1 MKLFSLIYLI
11 TINILKSF
19 LRLIRKD
26 FNIALIQY
34 NNPTCK
40 FYSGTDVTK
49 TTFEGFNVIFKDV
62 VISSSSLGA
71 HTYVQKKSTIFNAQ
85 IGRFCSIA
93 SQVSIA
99 PGIHKT
105 DGVSCHTSFYQKST
119 PLLKVYSTED
129 SFRTFSKVV
138 IGNDVWIG
146 ERAIIMDGV
155 NIGQGAIVA
164 AGAVVTKDVVPYA
177 IVGGVPAKLIKFRFS
192 DKVIEDLLKSKWW
205 NFSDKWFHKHFKK
218 MQNVSAFLKQIKTNN
233 SK

>member
-1 MKLFSLIYLI
+1 MFIFNLVKRVIGSFIQ
-11 TINILKSF
+11 F
-19 LRLIRKD
+19 LRKNYQIVRLQKHHPD
-26 FNIALIQY
+26 
-34 NNPTCK
+34 CK
-40 FYSGTDVTK
+40 FYSGVDVTN
-49 TTFEGFNVIFKDV
+49 TNFEGFNVLFNDV

-93 SQVSIA
+93 TQVSIA

-119 PLLKVYSTED
+119 PLLKVYSNEN

-155 NIGQGAIVA
+155 NIGHGAIVA
-164 AGAVVTKDVVPYA
+164 AGAVVTKDVAPYA
-177 IVGGVPAKLIKFRFS
+177 VVGGVPAQLIKFRFS
-192 DKVIEDLLKSKWW
+192 DKVIEDLLKSEWW

-218 MQNVSAFLKQIKTNN
+218 MQNVSTFLKQINTNN
-233 SK
+233 

>member
-1 MKLFSLIYLI
+1 MFIFNLVKRVVILFIQSVRKHYQIVKLQ
-11 TINILKSF
+11 KH
-19 LRLIRKD
+19 
-26 FNIALIQY
+26 
-34 NNPTCK
+34 NPDCK

-105 DGVSCHTSFYQKST
+105 DGVSSHTSFYQKNT

-155 NIGQGAIVA
+155 NIGHGAIVA

-192 DKVIEDLLKSKWW
+192 DKVIEDLLKSEWW

-233 SK
+233 DII